1 MKTTKFFLGAFAA
14 LLMGATM
21 ASCSNDE
28 PAAGGENNENS
39 SVGDRY
45 ISVRIFNPSNTSRA
59 AGEGFEEGVGNENA
73 ISAEN
78 IRFYFFNA
86 NQQPFTLVASNVNG
100 ELSNTNMVK
109 PISLT
114 PNTQDGNEVTANG
127 VLVLGKPTSPYLGVT
142 PSYMICAANLT
153 DSEFKELANKT
164 MRDAANIIRS
174 KATGES
180 LDWGTFVMT
189 NSTYIKDG
197 EKVIATKIEDE
208 NLAESAVAAQ
218 ANPVNIYVERLAAK
232 VRVTGLD
239 VYQPQKAGDNPEKVT
254 FNFSNAEGQ
263 VEETT
268 LYVNLNGWQLK
279 NRYTKAKLFKDIDA
293 DGDYFPNWNA
303 PEYHRCYWAITPADE
318 SGLFNKTYD
327 IYSSTQFTLGN
338 YNAAKPTENIR
349 YTYPNTA
356 WASTPESAS
365 DRTTNVTSVIVRG
378 VVCTDATGAT
388 PLDFVYWAGGYYKT
402 AEFKKMVANA
412 YNVENT
418 GANKTADDI
427 TLVADN
433 TNPNQWIASVKL
445 NETENY
451 RFDRF
456 NGISWWQNGLTSYN
470 VNIKHATTADGTAL
484 YGVVRN
490 HIYENIFTGVVG
502 LGVPGN
508 EPENPK
514 DETETYVAATVNVL
528 NWKLVSNTIVL
539 E

>member
-14 LLMGATM
+14 LLMGAT
-21 ASCSNDE
+21 AVSCSNDE
-28 PAAGGENNENS
+28 PAPGGENNDNS

-59 AGEGFEEGVGNENA
+59 AGTGFEEGIGNENA

-86 NQQPFTLVASNVNG
+86 NMQPFTLVASNVNG

-114 PNTQDGNEVTANG
+114 PNTQDGDDVTANG
-127 VLVLGKPTSPYLGVT
+127 VLVLGKPASPYLGAT

-164 MRDAANIIRS
+164 MRDASNIIRS
-174 KATGES
+174 KTTGET
-180 LDWGTFVMT
+180 LDWTTFVMT
-189 NSTYIKDG
+189 NSTYAKDG
-197 EKVIATKIEDE
+197 EKIIATKIEDAH
-208 NLAESAVAAQ
+208 LAESATAAQ
-218 ANPVNIYVERLAAK
+218 QNPVNIYVERLAAK
-232 VRVTGLD
+232 VRVKGLA
-239 VYQPQKAGDNPEKVT
+239 VYQPQKSGDNTEKVT

-293 DGDYFPNWNA
+293 NADYFPNWNA
-303 PEYHRCYWAITPADE
+303 PAFHRCYWAITPADE

-327 IYSSTQFTLGN
+327 IYSSTQFALGN
-338 YNAAKPTENIR
+338 YDQAKPTENIR

-356 WASTPESAS
+356 WASAPESAS
-365 DRTTNVTSVIVRG
+365 DRTTNVTSVVVRG
-378 VVCTDATGAT
+378 VVCTDAAGTT
-388 PLDFVYWAGGYYKT
+388 PLDFVYWAGGYYKSS
-402 AEFKKMVANA
+402 EFKKMVANA

-433 TNPNQWIASVKL
+433 ANPNQWIASVKL
-445 NETENY
+445 SATENY

-470 VNIKHATTADGTAL
+470 VNIKHATTADGNAL

-490 HIYENIFTGVVG
+490 HIYENLFTGVVG